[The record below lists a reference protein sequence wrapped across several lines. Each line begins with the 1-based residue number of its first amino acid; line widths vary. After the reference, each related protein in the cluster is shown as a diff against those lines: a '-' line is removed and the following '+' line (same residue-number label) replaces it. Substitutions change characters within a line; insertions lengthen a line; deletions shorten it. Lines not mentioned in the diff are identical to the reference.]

1 MAIELKELLTSLGLD
16 ADPEKLTADE
26 FKTQVGAKYV
36 LRDEVLK
43 DEEIKTKFTGH
54 VFSKLSTKAAQEFGL
69 TSGEVKDKKMEEIFT
84 IVKGKYDVKIA
95 ELTEQA
101 GKGNDKKVEELT
113 AKLTTLQSELGL
125 KENGLKEWETKYNTE
140 VEQKEKTLRNY
151 KLTDKISKVQTSL
164 TDRFTDEYK
173 KNELVRT
180 GFEKHLSDTYE
191 FDLDDKDAPIVKLKA
206 DGTVV
211 KSKKTIGH
219 AATPEEIFLQEMESK
234 GVLKKNNAKEEK
246 IITKFAIEG
255 EKGKVKVH
263 PNAQRNAERL
273 S

>member
-1 MAIELKELLTSLGLD
+1 MAIELKELLTALGVD

-43 DEEIKTKFTGH
+43 DEEIKKKFTGS
-54 VFSKLSTKAAQEFGL
+54 VLGKLSTKAAQEFGL
-69 TSGEVKDKKMEEIFT
+69 TSGEVKDKSMEEIFGLA
-84 IVKGKYDVKIA
+84 KSKYELTFA
-95 ELTEQA
+95 ELKEQA

-113 AKLTTLQSELGL
+113 AKLTTLQSEIGL
-125 KENGLKEWETKYNTE
+125 KEAGLAEWETKYNTE
-140 VEQKEKTLRNY
+140 VEQREKTLKTY
-151 KLTDKISKVQTSL
+151 KLNDKISKVKESFA
-164 TDRFTDEYK
+164 DKFTEDYK

-191 FDLDDKDAPIVKLKA
+191 FDLDDKDTPIVKLKS

-219 AATPEEIFLQEMESK
+219 AATPDEIFLQEMESK

-255 EKGKVKVH
+255 EKGKAKVH